1 MRKVNGVIFDMD
13 GIIFDTER
21 ISFRAWKKVCA
32 EVGYEM
38 EEEFYCNL
46 IGRNFKGFS
55 KIMMEKFGDEFPLES
70 LYEKKIELQLEA
82 IDKDGLPLKKGIHE
96 LLDYLKENG
105 YKVAVATST
114 TRNRAEEML
123 KIGGV
128 LSKADYVICGDEVVN
143 SKPDPEIFLKAAKK
157 LGVDPKECIVLED
170 SGAGIEAAYSA
181 GMLGINVPDMKKPD
195 ENMISKSYRICDSL
209 LDVIDVLENA

>member
-21 ISFRAWKKVCA
+21 ISFDAWKKVCA

-96 LLDYLKENG
+96 LLDYLKDNG

-123 KIGGV
+123 RIGGV

-157 LGVDPKECIVLED
+157 LGVEPKECIVLED